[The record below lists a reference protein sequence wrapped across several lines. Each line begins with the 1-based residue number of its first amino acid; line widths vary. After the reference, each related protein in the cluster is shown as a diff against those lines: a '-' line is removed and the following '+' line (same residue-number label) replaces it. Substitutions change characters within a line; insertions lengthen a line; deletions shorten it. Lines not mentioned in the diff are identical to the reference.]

1 MSNEQHVEEMYYFAH
16 QSGVF
21 NEFSYEIVEFKKNNP
36 LKDMYEVVEYVF
48 EEFVNNGMIQTDL
61 HLFI

>member
-1 MSNEQHVEEMYYFAH
+1 MSNEEHVEEMYYFAH

-21 NEFSYEIVEFKKNNP
+21 NEFLYEVVELRKNNP
-36 LKDMYEVVEYVF
+36 LKDMCEVVEYVF
-48 EEFVNNGMIQTDL
+48 DEFVNNGLIQTDL